1 MRSTKILYP
10 VEVDDMDDTELDQI
24 KDTWKFI
31 NKHLNDMKEGEDITF
46 DQLLINLK
54 LTEQTYLLAVRSSLN
69 YIFKTKNLIKSG

>member
-10 VEVDDMDDTELDQI
+10 VDVDDIDDTELDQI

-54 LTEQTYLLAVRSSLN
+54 LTEQTYLLAVRSSL
-69 YIFKTKNLIKSG
+69 KTSTMFLKRKPD

>member
-1 MRSTKILYP
+1 MLYP
-10 VEVDDMDDTELDQI
+10 VDADDMDDTELDQI

-54 LTEQTYLLAVRSSLN
+54 LTEQTYLLAVRSSL
-69 YIFKTKNLIKSG
+69 KTSTMFLKRKPD

>member
-1 MRSTKILYP
+1 MRSTKMLYP
-10 VEVDDMDDTELDQI
+10 VDADDMDDTELDQI

-54 LTEQTYLLAVRSSLN
+54 LTEQTYLLAVRSSL
-69 YIFKTKNLIKSG
+69 KTSTMFLKRKPD

>member
-1 MRSTKILYP
+1 MRSTEILYP
-10 VEVDDMDDTELDQI
+10 VDVDDIDDTELDQI

-54 LTEQTYLLAVRSSLN
+54 LTEQTYLLAVRSSL
-69 YIFKTKNLIKSG
+69 KTSTMFLKQKPD